1 VRVFGIVG
9 RRNSGKTHLVTRL
22 VRLATGRGLR
32 TSTVKHAHHA
42 FDVDQPGK
50 DSWLH
55 REAGAQEVLV
65 ASGARWALLH
75 EHRGT
80 AEPPLAELLA
90 RMSPC
95 DLVLVEGFKQ
105 EVDPR
110 LEVYRASCGQT
121 PLALADEGIC
131 AVATDDA
138 AIFRGHPRLQCLP
151 LDDEAAVLDYILS
164 RD

>member
-1 VRVFGIVG
+1 
-9 RRNSGKTHLVTRL
+9 
-22 VRLATGRGLR
+22 
-32 TSTVKHAHHA
+32 
-42 FDVDQPGK
+42 
-50 DSWLH
+50 
-55 REAGAQEVLV
+55 
-65 ASGARWALLH
+65 
-75 EHRGT
+75 
-80 AEPPLAELLA
+80 
-90 RMSPC
+90 MSPC